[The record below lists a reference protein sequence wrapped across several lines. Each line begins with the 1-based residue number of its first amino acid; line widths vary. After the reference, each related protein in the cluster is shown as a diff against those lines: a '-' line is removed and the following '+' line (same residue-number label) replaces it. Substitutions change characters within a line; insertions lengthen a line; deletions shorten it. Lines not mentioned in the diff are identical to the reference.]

1 MENKYIIYPYLFINE
16 KKKKKKK
23 EINTKTTSLYIRR
36 TYQIR
41 R

>member
-16 KKKKKKK
+16 KKKKRKK